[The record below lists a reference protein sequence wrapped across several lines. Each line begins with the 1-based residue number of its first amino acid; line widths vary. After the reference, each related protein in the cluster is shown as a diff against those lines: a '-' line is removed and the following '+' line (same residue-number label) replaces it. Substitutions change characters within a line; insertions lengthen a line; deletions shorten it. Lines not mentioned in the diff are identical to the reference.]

1 MTPDQ
6 IKPGHTYEM
15 TSGHEWT
22 VLRRDGDLLRVKSPL
37 GGEFGDDAPSF
48 ARYAV
53 RDVTP
58 APESDQGEKVAQA
71 QSQGASRG
79 CGVAELTADDWLQ
92 IEMAAKGCVSGVA
105 SEWPALAA
113 AINKL
118 RDKPIGPHVSS
129 SWLQGFCEA
138 LVAGRRTPPATDAVN
153 AELLEAARAVA
164 SQIDYLQGL
173 WGREAITQRLVDQME
188 AAIARAEAGQ

>member
-1 MTPDQ
+1 MTPEE
-6 IKPGHTYEM
+6 IKAGRTYEM
-15 TSGHEWT
+15 TSGHEST
-22 VLRRDGDLLRVKSPL
+22 VLRRDGDLLRVKSHI
-37 GGEFGDDAPSF
+37 GGEFDDDVRTF

-105 SEWPALAA
+105 GEWPALAA
-113 AINKL
+113 AIDKL

-138 LVAGRRTPPATDAVN
+138 LVAHRRTQSAAAVN
-153 AELLEAARAVA
+153 AELLASLHGLLNALPSATTHPAIKAAR
-164 SQIDYLQGL
+164 
-173 WGREAITQRLVDQME
+173 